1 MSMEN
6 RVDNTVN
13 LGERIIQRRKILEIT
28 QLQLAIGL
36 GVTPQHVS
44 LLEQNK
50 VTPSLNTLAG
60 LAKELGVSIDFLV
73 SGNAGIITGT
83 IPAIKADKRL
93 KIKTKKALIAL
104 IEEIYASQSLN
115 TR

>member
-6 RVDNTVN
+6 RVNNTVN

-28 QLQLAIGL
+28 QQQLAIGL

-50 VTPSLNTLAG
+50 VAPSLNTLAG
-60 LAKELGVSIDFLV
+60 LAKELGVSTDFLV
-73 SGNAGIITGT
+73 SGNAGIIAET

-104 IEEIYASQSLN
+104 IEEIYASQSAN
-115 TR
+115 TL